1 MSAITVVS
9 VLVIQQLLR
18 TLRHVVIIRP
28 VLMICSTKH
37 TRASLYTHYT
47 QEDYHELWI
56 RRNDKVEDPSRPW
69 VVEKNGEYKY
79 YGNFDWYNCLFDNTR
94 PTWEHN
100 LTVSGGTEKVKY
112 MLSGKL
118 LQSER
123 NYQNRFR
130 PLLRNILFVQK
141 SSLISLP
148 GLN

>member
-1 MSAITVVS
+1 
-9 VLVIQQLLR
+9 
-18 TLRHVVIIRP
+18 
-28 VLMICSTKH
+28 MICSTKH
-37 TRASLYTHYT
+37 TRASLIHIIPKKITMNYGFAVMIKWKI
-47 QEDYHELWI
+47 L
-56 RRNDKVEDPSRPW
+56 SRPW

-112 MLSGKL
+112 MLSG
-118 LQSER
+118 
-123 NYQNRFR
+123 NYYNQKGIIRIDFQTA
-130 PLLRNILFVQK
+130 LRNILFVQK

>member
-1 MSAITVVS
+1 MSAITVVL
-9 VLVIQQLLR
+9 VLVKRQLLR
-18 TLRHVVIIRP
+18 ILRRVVIIRP
-28 VLMICSTKH
+28 VSMICSTKH
-37 TRASLYTHYT
+37 IKGVPYTHYT

-112 MLSGKL
+112 MLSG
-118 LQSER
+118 
-123 NYQNRFR
+123 NYYNQKGIIRIDPDRFKKYTFR
-130 PLLRNILFVQK
+130 SKDHCQYYFLV
-141 SSLISLP
+141 
-148 GLN
+148 